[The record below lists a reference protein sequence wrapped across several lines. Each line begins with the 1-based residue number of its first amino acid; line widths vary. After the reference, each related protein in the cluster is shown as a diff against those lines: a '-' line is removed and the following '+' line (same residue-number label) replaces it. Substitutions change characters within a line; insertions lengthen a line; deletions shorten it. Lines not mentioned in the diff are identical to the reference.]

1 MSNDLANILASLRPG
16 ASWALEGVT
25 PADDLADQYAA
36 LDWRSEGDPPTLA
49 ECQDEATELTKD
61 ELIAV
66 TNAERDRR
74 IAAGFSF
81 SSKEFDTDRESVK
94 RILGA
99 ASAAHI
105 AVTQNNSQAGD
116 LRWADANADF
126 QWIAADNTL
135 LAMDAPT
142 AIAFGQAYMAHER
155 ALIFAAKTIKD
166 EISAGTYDGDPVND
180 NRWPS

>member
-74 IAAGFSF
+74 
-81 SSKEFDTDRESVK
+81 
-94 RILGA
+94 
-99 ASAAHI
+99 
-105 AVTQNNSQAGD
+105 
-116 LRWADANADF
+116 WADANADF